1 MLNCLQALLF
11 RRRLYDRTIVANS
24 WSSDQFKWID
34 RSLEAKGKYGGKI
47 DENIAEVVDQLIL
60 ALKADSSINP
70 ELSLELVEIVSRF
83 STEEMVES
91 LTVLAKEC
99 FKICKRIPGMQERI
113 RTAKQEAK
121 D

>member
-1 MLNCLQALLF
+1 M
-11 RRRLYDRTIVANS
+11 ANS

-34 RSLEAKGKYGGKI
+34 RSSEAKGKYAGRI
-47 DENIAEVVDQLIL
+47 DGNIAEIVDQLMN
-60 ALKADSSINP
+60 ALKADSSVNP

-83 STEEMVES
+83 GTEEMVES

-99 FKICKRIPGMQERI
+99 YKKCKRIPGMQERI